1 MGNRRSL
8 TKVVMSNVAVS
19 STTVY
24 TSTWFPMD
32 TFVAVGAQI
41 VFSGTN
47 TGTLIA
53 EFSYDV
59 VPALESQA
67 TIAPTNFNTASI
79 SVNSAIAAS
88 IAINAAT
95 ATTYSFEVG
104 SGNGGAMS
112 ANWIR
117 IKYTNATLTGTIVS
131 ATIAGKNAG

>member
-8 TKVVMSNVAVS
+8 TKVVLSNTAVS
-19 STTVY
+19 GTIVY
-24 TSTWFPMD
+24 TSSWFPMD

-59 VPALESQA
+59 VPSLESAQS
-67 TIAPTNFNTASI
+67 PVNFNTASI
-79 SVNSAIAAS
+79 SVNSAIVPS
-88 IAINAAT
+88 IAINAAS

-131 ATIAGKNAG
+131 ATIVGKNAG

>member
-59 VPALESQA
+59 VPSLEA
-67 TIAPTNFNTASI
+67 TQSPTNFNTASI
-79 SVNSAIAAS
+79 SVNSAITAS

-95 ATTYSFEVG
+95 ATTYSLEVG
-104 SGNGGAMS
+104 NGNGGAIS

-117 IKYTNATLTGTIVS
+117 LKYTNATLTGTIVS
-131 ATIAGKNAG
+131 ATIVGKNEG